1 MPRLRL
7 GLAYDGAAFAGSQ
20 VQPGQRTVQ
29 GTLEAALATLNG
41 TAARATFAGRTDT
54 GVHAIGQVAHADVS
68 RAEWSGEK
76 WRQALNAL
84 LPPEVRVLAVRE
96 VVDGWHARYDARWR
110 EYRYTV
116 WNGPVLPPL
125 ARGTHWLVR
134 GILDLAKMQRATR
147 YLVGE
152 YDFAAFAGDGKGIP
166 GTAEAERTTRIVRQA
181 NWTAAKSPEPVA
193 GISLT
198 FSVEANG
205 FLTHMVRNMVGA
217 LVAVGRG
224 THEPEQLATLIAARD
239 RRLAPPTAP
248 PQGLTL
254 WRVRYDDDDNDSS
267 DDDTEGGNDDADN
280 DEHHIFAKGSGSH
293 A

>member
-1 MPRLRL
+1 VPRLRL
-7 GLAYDGAAFAGSQ
+7 DLAYDGVAFAGSQ

-29 GTLEAALATLNG
+29 GTLETALATLNG
-41 TAARATFAGRTDT
+41 TAVQATFAGRTDT
-54 GVHAIGQVAHADVS
+54 GVHAIGQVVHADVR

-84 LPPEVRVLAVRE
+84 LPPEVRVLTARTVA
-96 VVDGWHARYDARWR
+96 DGWHARYDACWR

-125 ARGTHWLVR
+125 ARGTHWWVR
-134 GILDLAKMQRATR
+134 GALDLAMMRRATR

-152 YDFAAFAGDGKGIP
+152 YDFAAFAGDGKGVP
-166 GTAEAERTTRIVRQA
+166 GAVEAGHTTRLVRQA

-224 THEPEQLATLIAARD
+224 THEPEMLAALIAARD

-254 WRVRYDDDDNDSS
+254 WRVRYDDDD
-267 DDDTEGGNDDADN
+267 DDGETEGGNHDADD
-280 DEHHIFAKGSGSH
+280 DEHDVLAEGGGSH